1 MKILDNSGEL
11 SLKVKKNNENDDVGE
26 LLLDLSKIL

>member
-26 LLLDLSKIL
+26 LLFDLSKML